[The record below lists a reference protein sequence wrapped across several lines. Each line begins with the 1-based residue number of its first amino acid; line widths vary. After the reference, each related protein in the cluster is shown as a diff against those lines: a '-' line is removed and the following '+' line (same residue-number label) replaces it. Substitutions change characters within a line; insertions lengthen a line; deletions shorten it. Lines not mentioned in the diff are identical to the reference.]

1 RRGSIEDDLA
11 ADLEAAEIGPSEG
24 ETQARILNEESEDIR
39 EPMESEFEAE
49 LPPHRHEHEEYRPFE
64 GHRGP
69 RDGGPRDERRRRNGH
84 GRDRDRGRNGPRDRG
99 RNGFGRPKPLI
110 QEIFKR
116 GQEVLVQVIK
126 EGIGTK
132 GPTLSTYIS
141 IAGRYLVLMPGLNRV
156 GVSRKIADD
165 EQRRRLREIFHELQP
180 PKGLG
185 FIIRTAGIDKTKKEL
200 QRDLAYLSR
209 LWQVVVRRIR
219 KIKSPAEIYQESD
232 MITRTIRDT
241 FTNDIDTIWVDEP
254 AAFEHAQ
261 EFLQIVM
268 PRYANRIKHYTD
280 SEPLFHRYGIENEIA
295 RIQQRHVP
303 LPNGGSIV

>member
-1 RRGSIEDDLA
+1 RRDD
-11 ADLEAAEIGPSEG
+11 
-24 ETQARILNEESEDIR
+24 R
-39 EPMESEFEAE
+39 
-49 LPPHRHEHEEYRPFE
+49 
-64 GHRGP
+64 
-69 RDGGPRDERRRRNGH
+69 RDDRRGGPRRGGPGGGGRRMGG
-84 GRDRDRGRNGPRDRG
+84 GRPGS
-99 RNGFGRPKPLI
+99 GRPKPLI
-110 QEIFKR
+110 QDIFRR

-209 LWQVVVRRIR
+209 LWQVVVRRI
-219 KIKSPAEIYQESD
+219 KKLKSPAEICQESD
-232 MITRTIRDT
+232 MIT
-241 FTNDIDTIWVDEP
+241 
-254 AAFEHAQ
+254 
-261 EFLQIVM
+261 
-268 PRYANRIKHYTD
+268 
-280 SEPLFHRYGIENEIA
+280 
-295 RIQQRHVP
+295 
-303 LPNGGSIV
+303 

>member
-1 RRGSIEDDLA
+1 RDEHRGRPPRDDRRGRSSRDD
-11 ADLEAAEIGPSEG
+11 
-24 ETQARILNEESEDIR
+24 R
-39 EPMESEFEAE
+39 
-49 LPPHRHEHEEYRPFE
+49 
-64 GHRGP
+64 
-69 RDGGPRDERRRRNGH
+69 
-84 GRDRDRGRNGPRDRG
+84 RGRPPRRMSG
-99 RNGFGRPKPLI
+99 RPGAGRPKPPI
-110 QEIFKR
+110 QEIFRR

-156 GVSRKIADD
+156 GVSRKIGDD
-165 EQRRRLREIFHELQP
+165 EQRRRLRQIFHELQP

-219 KIKSPAEIYQESD
+219 KLKPPAEIYQESD

-254 AAFEHAQ
+254 GAFEHAR

-268 PRYANRIKHYTD
+268 PRYANRINHYTD
-280 SEPLFHRYGIENEIA
+280 SEPLFHKYKIEEEIA
-295 RIQQRHVP
+295 RIHQRHVP
-303 LPNGGSIV
+303 LP